1 LDGPGRLCG
10 IDHGSKRIGLAV
22 SDPDRSIASPLA
34 TLTVTGDLARQVGAV
49 IEAAGEYDPA
59 AWVVGLPLNMDGSEG
74 PQAKAARRFGDEL
87 ARISGKPVCYA
98 DERLSSQEADDCLRP
113 ADLTRGKHKQRR
125 DRVAAQIIL
134 QDFLDGQDSDATG

>member
-10 IDHGSKRIGLAV
+10 IDYGSKRIGLAI

-34 TLTVTGDLARQVGAV
+34 TLMVAGDLARQARAV
-49 IEAAGEYDPA
+49 IEAAGQFDLA

-74 PQAKAARRFGDEL
+74 SQAKSARRFGDEL
-87 ARISGKPVCYA
+87 ARISGKPVGYA
-98 DERLSSQEADDCLRP
+98 DERLSSQEADACLRQ

-134 QDFLDGQDSDATG
+134 QDFLDGQNSDATG